1 MTAWRARAGLLVAL
15 GLVASGAVALMSGT
29 AAAGSTTPSLE
40 CVYHDTGTGQY
51 NALWGYTNWYFFP
64 DYEPIGGNNSFWP
77 YPSNRGQP
85 TTFQTGNHDNVFVT
99 TWNGSGGLTWY
110 LDGYSATAY
119 TWSTP
124 CSQNPVPATGDL
136 AWYVLPG
143 AMLAVGL
150 AGLWIWCRRFGLALS
165 IATRRS
171 RTSRTSR

>member
-85 TTFQTGNHDNVFVT
+85 TTFQTGNRDNVFVT
-99 TWNGSGGLTWY
+99 TWNGSGGLTGTWT
-110 LDGYSATAY
+110 ATARPP
-119 TWSTP
+119 TRGRRRAARTRCPRRATSRGTCFPAP
-124 CSQNPVPATGDL
+124 CSRSVSQACGS
-136 AWYVLPG
+136 G
-143 AMLAVGL
+143 AGGSA
-150 AGLWIWCRRFGLALS
+150 S
-165 IATRRS
+165 P
-171 RTSRTSR
+171 